1 MKLVARNRFFLLPTT
16 NLFLRHSYTSFC
28 PNLIP
33 LYANSYSFH
42 HGDFFFPPWW
52 KEKIS
57 MKERKNPHGG
67 KSKRLLRF
75 SLAVAGRTDK
85 SSGAAT

>member
-1 MKLVARNRFFLLPTT
+1 
-16 NLFLRHSYTSFC
+16 
-28 PNLIP
+28 
-33 LYANSYSFH
+33 LYANGYSFH

-52 KEKIS
+52 KESFS

-67 KSKRLLRF
+67 KSKRLLCF